1 MNEQRNMLLFI
12 VLSAAIL
19 LGWTILSE
27 RFLPVANPPATKVVD
42 GKSVPIPNP
51 GADPAADTLPAV
63 RSRSA
68 VLRETPRIAIQTPRL
83 QGTINL
89 RGARIDDLV
98 LTDLHMEGGDGLSV
112 LNQIRR
118 QAPLTISVVLTG
130 FASVESAIA
139 ALQEGAYDYLVKP
152 CDIESMKHTIRRGV
166 EHRRLMLAE
175 QKARADLQQLNLD
188 LERRI
193 EERTAELKCLNVE
206 LEEANRAKD
215 VFLATLSHELRTPLT
230 PVVGWIKLL
239 RTGNLDEKS
248 ISQALDAIERN
259 AWLQSRLI
267 DDLLD
272 TSRIA
277 TGKLHFEPKPTD
289 LNAAVRCAVDT
300 VRASAS
306 ARNIELSTSLWPTSL
321 VVMGEPV
328 RLQQIAWN
336 LVSNAIK
343 FTDPGGK
350 VTVTTDSDGTNAQLV
365 VVDTGVGIEAEFLP
379 HMFDRF
385 READGS
391 TSRRHGGLGLGLAI
405 ADALAKMHG
414 ATLEAHSE
422 GMGCGSRFALRVAL
436 VAFEN
441 TTPETPEVKIHSVV
455 GLKVLIVEDSH
466 DTLLLMSKLFEREG
480 AQVATASSAA
490 EAIDRAVAESPN
502 FIISDIGMP
511 QTDGYELLTQLRAIP
526 EMSEVPAIAISG
538 YASEDDRERALA
550 VGYLALVP
558 KPVDIDA
565 LFSLIQE
572 VRPPAIS
579 PLK

>member
-1 MNEQRNMLLFI
+1 MSHSFNESGNGAPLDDAGAFVAFTDAARLLVVDDEESLRI
-12 VLSAAIL
+12 TTAAIFENE
-19 LGWTILSE
+19 GY
-27 RFLPVANPPATKVVD
+27 VVD
-42 GKSVPIPNP
+42 TASSG
-51 GADPAADTLPAV
+51 D
-63 RSRSA
+63 
-68 VLRETPRIAIQTPRL
+68 EAIDLMSKR
-83 QGTINL
+83 
-89 RGARIDDLV
+89 DYDLV

-118 QAPLTISVVLTG
+118 HAPLTISVVLTG

-139 ALQEGAYDYLVKP
+139 ALQEGAYDYLIKP

-188 LERRI
+188 LEQRI
-193 EERTAELKCLNVE
+193 EERTAELTRLNVE
-206 LEEANRAKD
+206 LAEANRAKD

-239 RTGNLDEKS
+239 RSGTLDEKS
-248 ISQALDAIERN
+248 VAQALDAIERN

-289 LNAAVRCAVDT
+289 LNMIVKAAVDT
-300 VRASAS
+300 VRASAA
-306 ARNIELSTSLWPTSL
+306 ARNIEISMTLWPSSL
-321 VVMGEPV
+321 IVMGEPV

-350 VTVTTDSDGTNAQLV
+350 VNINLQLDGKHALLT
-365 VVDTGVGIEAEFLP
+365 VVDTGVGIAPEFLP
-379 HMFDRF
+379 HVFDRF
-385 READGS
+385 RQADGS

-414 ATLEAHSE
+414 GRLEATSDGVGKGAKFSLRME
-422 GMGCGSRFALRVAL
+422 LALLERVA
-436 VAFEN
+436 
-441 TTPETPEVKIHSVV
+441 PETVDPKRHSLEGLEVLV
-455 GLKVLIVEDSH
+455 VEDSP
-466 DTLLLMSKLFEREG
+466 DTLLLLSTIFRREG
-480 AQVATASSAA
+480 AVVSTASSAA
-490 EAIDRAVAESPN
+490 EALNRAVSNRPHI
-502 FIISDIGMP
+502 IISDIGMP
-511 QTDGYELLTQLRAIP
+511 DVDGYQLLEQLRLLP
-526 EMSEVPAIAISG
+526 GLSGVPAIAVSG
-538 YASEDDRERALA
+538 YASEEDRERALA

-558 KPVDIDA
+558 KPIDVDV
-565 LFSLIQE
+565 LFNLIQDLKA
-572 VRPPAIS
+572 PAV
-579 PLK
+579 K

>member
-1 MNEQRNMLLFI
+1 MSHTFNQSGNGAPADDAGGFVPFSQAARLLVVDDEESLRI
-12 VLSAAIL
+12 TTAAIFENE
-19 LGWTILSE
+19 GY
-27 RFLPVANPPATKVVD
+27 VVD
-42 GKSVPIPNP
+42 TASSGDEAIHLLTK
-51 GADPAADTLPAV
+51 ADY
-63 RSRSA
+63 
-68 VLRETPRIAIQTPRL
+68 
-83 QGTINL
+83 
-89 RGARIDDLV
+89 DLV

-112 LNQIRR
+112 LNEIRR
-118 QAPLTISVVLTG
+118 RAPLTISVVLTG

-188 LERRI
+188 LEQRI
-193 EERTAELKCLNVE
+193 EQRTAELKRLNVE
-206 LEEANRAKD
+206 LAEANRAKD

-239 RTGNLDEKS
+239 RSGTLDENS
-248 ISQALDAIERN
+248 VAQALDAIERN

-289 LNAAVRCAVDT
+289 LNLAVKAAVDT
-300 VRASAS
+300 VRASAA
-306 ARNIELSTSLWPTSL
+306 ARNIDLSMTLWPSSL
-321 VVMGEPV
+321 IVMGEPV

-350 VTVTTDSDGTNAQLV
+350 VTVTTHQEGEHAQFT
-365 VVDTGVGIEAEFLP
+365 VVDTGVGIAPEFLP
-379 HMFDRF
+379 HVFDRF
-385 READGS
+385 RQADGS

-414 ATLEAHSE
+414 GRLQATSDGVGNGSTFSLRMELALTDKVPSEVVDAKRHSLE
-422 GMGCGSRFALRVAL
+422 
-436 VAFEN
+436 
-441 TTPETPEVKIHSVV
+441 
-455 GLKVLIVEDSH
+455 GLEVLIVEDSP
-466 DTLLLMSKLFEREG
+466 DTLLLLSTIFRREG
-480 AQVATASSAA
+480 ATVTTASSAA
-490 EAIDRAVAESPN
+490 EALNRAVTTRPHI
-502 FIISDIGMP
+502 IISDIGMP
-511 QTDGYELLTQLRAIP
+511 DVDGYQLLEQLRGLAGL
-526 EMSEVPAIAISG
+526 SDVPAIAVSG
-538 YASEDDRERALA
+538 YASEEDRDRALA

-558 KPVDIDA
+558 KPIDVDV
-565 LFSLIQE
+565 LFNLIHDLKA
-572 VRPPAIS
+572 PAV
-579 PLK
+579 K

>member
-1 MNEQRNMLLFI
+1 MSNSLNHSGNGRPLEEASVFAPLLDEARLLVVDDEESLRI
-12 VLSAAIL
+12 TTAAIL
-19 LGWTILSE
+19 EKEGYNVDTASSGDEAIDLLS
-27 RFLPVANPPATKVVD
+27 K
-42 GKSVPIPNP
+42 
-51 GADPAADTLPAV
+51 ADY
-63 RSRSA
+63 
-68 VLRETPRIAIQTPRL
+68 
-83 QGTINL
+83 
-89 RGARIDDLV
+89 DLV

-112 LNQIRR
+112 LNLIRR
-118 QAPLTISVVLTG
+118 HAPLTISIVLTG

-175 QKARADLQQLNLD
+175 QKARLDLKQLNLD

-193 EERTAELKCLNVE
+193 EERTAELISLNLE
-206 LEEANRAKD
+206 LAEANRAKD

-239 RTGNLDEKS
+239 RSGALDEKS
-248 ISQALDAIERN
+248 VLQALDAIERN

-289 LNAAVRCAVDT
+289 LNLVVKAAVDT
-300 VRASAS
+300 VRASAA
-306 ARNIELSTSLWPTSL
+306 ARNLDLSTSLWPTSL
-321 VVMGEPV
+321 TVLGEPV

-350 VTVTTDSDGTNAQLV
+350 VSVMTALSDGHASLV
-365 VVDTGVGIEAEFLP
+365 VVDSGVGIAAEFLP
-379 HMFDRF
+379 HVFDRF
-385 READGS
+385 RQADGS

-414 ATLEAHSE
+414 AQLEAKSDGVGHGACFTLKIELAPASIVVPELVNEKVHS
-422 GMGCGSRFALRVAL
+422 L
-436 VAFEN
+436 
-441 TTPETPEVKIHSVV
+441 T
-455 GLKVLIVEDSH
+455 GLNVLIVEDSE
-466 DTLLLMSKLFEREG
+466 DTLTLLSAIFRREG
-480 AQVATASSAA
+480 AIVTTASSAA
-490 EAIDRAVAESPN
+490 EALQNAVTERPS
-502 FIISDIGMP
+502 IIVSDIGMP
-511 QTDGYELLTQLRAIP
+511 ETDGYQLLEQLRILP
-526 EMSEVPAIAISG
+526 GLGDVPAIAISG
-538 YASEDDRERALA
+538 YASEEDRERALS

-558 KPVDIDA
+558 KPIDVDV
-565 LFSLIQE
+565 LFSLIQDLKATT
-572 VRPPAIS
+572 VS
-579 PLK
+579 PL